1 MKTAATALIIFLSL
15 SWVAQSHAEEHFVYR
30 DRDGNLVISN
40 RPPPAGS
47 VVLKKL
53 DLIDGKQPG
62 EDRDTIPK
70 PRRSLRGQVISPVTV
85 CPCHSHLFQFQI
97 KSSFPALLFQVRRYP
112 ETLPA
117 LPLQN
122 HTSES

>member
-62 EDRDTIPK
+62 EDRDTQLKNPEAPPK
-70 PRRSLRGQVISPVTV
+70 PPRTSDFSGDCVPLSQ
-85 CPCHSHLFQFQI
+85 
-97 KSSFPALLFQVRRYP
+97 SSFSVPD
-112 ETLPA
+112 
-117 LPLQN
+117 
-122 HTSES
+122 